1 MWAFAWFLAGLAC
14 VFFPRPAHALDPDR
28 AMSQYLRDRWEI
40 EQGFPGGAVSAIAQT
55 PDGYLW
61 IGTETGLVRFD
72 GLQFR
77 IVQPTTPG
85 LPSLRRVLGLAVD
98 SQGRLWVRQQGPDV
112 LRYQNGQFVEVM
124 PALDRAE
131 VGVTAMARAHDG
143 DVLLSA
149 LMNGVVR
156 HHGAA
161 FVPLAAQRVLSRSLV
176 ISIADTPDGTIWL
189 GTRDAGL
196 FSLRD
201 GQQAAVSGGL
211 PNLKINCLLP
221 LGDRAVWIGTD
232 DGVVRWNGREIA
244 AAGVPAALA
253 HVQALAM
260 LADREANIWIG
271 TASQG
276 LLRVNAR
283 GVSAL
288 DTASRGASGT
298 HGAAAAPGA
307 PDAPGT
313 PGIVTALFEDREG
326 TLWIGGTRGLARLR
340 DSAFVTYAAPDLPL
354 PDSVGPIHVDAHD
367 RTWLA
372 PATGGLRWLRDGQ
385 VGNVA
390 AGGLSG
396 DVIYSIAGSHDDVW
410 VGRQRG
416 GLTRLRPA
424 PEGGFDAQTYT
435 QADGLAQN
443 SVYVVYQSR
452 DAAVWAGTL
461 SAGVS
466 RLKDGAFTTY
476 TTEDGLA
483 SNSVSAIVEGVDG
496 TMWFGTPNG
505 LSAWSGGRWRR
516 YAAADGLPSAALT
529 ALARDAAGRIWIGTA
544 QGLAFFADGRVQTPR
559 DAPDALQDAI
569 VGLADDGVGSLW
581 VATANR
587 VLRVARDAL
596 ARGGLR
602 DADLR
607 EYGLADGLHSV
618 EAVKRP
624 QSVLADARGRIWFSM
639 NRGLSVVDPARA
651 TGNGAAALAHIEYI
665 SVDGVPLDL
674 AQPIRLSSA
683 SQRLTFGYTGLSLT
697 VPERVKFQYRLDGF
711 DRDWS
716 PPGTIREA
724 VYTNLNPGTYH
735 FRVLASNSDGVW
747 NGAEAR
753 VGFLIAPQVWQTWW
767 FRLSAALAL
776 AGAAWVAFRIR
787 MRQMA
792 RQLNLRF
799 EERLAERTRI
809 AQELHD
815 TLLQGFISA
824 SMQLHVTAS
833 ELPADSPAKSSLGR
847 VLQLMRQVIDEGRN
861 AVRGLRT
868 PSADSND
875 LDRAFA
881 RIQQEQPH
889 DQSIAFRVIVEGRSR
904 PLHPVIRDEVY
915 RIGREAL
922 VNAFRHA
929 GAKSI
934 EVELDYSAAHVR
946 VLVRDDGCG
955 IDPGVLR
962 SGRDGHWGLSGMR
975 ERAERIGARLKLRSR
990 AAAGTEVELSVPG
1003 HVAFPMASPAGPWK
1017 RLSTWFTRRPAAAPS
1032 EIEHDK

>member
-1 MWAFAWFLAGLAC
+1 
-14 VFFPRPAHALDPDR
+14 
-28 AMSQYLRDRWEI
+28 MSQYLRDRWET

-61 IGTETGLVRFD
+61 IGTENGLVRFD

-85 LPSLRRVLGLAVD
+85 LPPLKRVLGLTVD
-98 SQGRLWVRQQGPDV
+98 REGRLWVRQQGPDV
-112 LRYQNGQFVEVM
+112 LRYQDGQFVEVISRLQG
-124 PALDRAE
+124 PE

-143 DVLLSA
+143 DVLMAA

-156 HHGAA
+156 HHAGT
-161 FVPLAAQRVLSRSLV
+161 FVPLSSQRVLSKSLV

-196 FSLRD
+196 FSVR
-201 GQQAAVSGGL
+201 GGL
-211 PNLKINCLLP
+211 QDEVPGELPNRKINCLLP
-221 LGDRAVWIGTD
+221 LDDRALWIGTD
-232 DGVVRWNGREIA
+232 DGVVRWNGRAIS

-271 TASQG
+271 TASHG

-288 DTASRGASGT
+288 
-298 HGAAAAPGA
+298 
-307 PDAPGT
+307 GT
-313 PGIVTALFEDREG
+313 PGLVTALFEDREG
-326 TLWIGGTRGLARLR
+326 NLWIGGSRGLARLR
-340 DSAFVTYAAPDLPL
+340 DSAFVTYAAPELPL
-354 PDSVGPIHVDAHD
+354 PDSLGSIHVDAHD
-367 RTWLA
+367 RIWFA

-385 VGNVA
+385 TGDVA
-390 AGGLSG
+390 AGGLNG
-396 DVIYSIAGSHDDVW
+396 DVIYSIAGNHDDVW

-424 PEGGFDAQTYT
+424 SSSGGFGVETYT

-443 SVYVVYQSR
+443 SVYVVHQSR

-466 RLKDGAFTTY
+466 RFKDGAFTTY
-476 TTEDGLA
+476 TTKDGLA
-483 SNSVSAIVEGVDG
+483 SNTISAIVEGADG
-496 TMWFGTPNG
+496 TMWLGTPNG
-505 LSAWSGGRWRR
+505 LSAWSGGRWRT
-516 YAAADGLPSAALT
+516 YAAADGLPSGALNC
-529 ALARDAAGRIWIGTA
+529 LATDAAGRVWIGTA
-544 QGLAFFADGRVQTPR
+544 LGLVFFADGRVQTPS
-559 DAPDALQDAI
+559 DAPSVLREPI
-569 VGLADDGVGSLW
+569 VGLAQDGAGSLW
-581 VATANR
+581 IATANH

-596 ARGGLR
+596 ARGSLR

-607 EYGLADGLHSV
+607 EYGLADGLHSI

-624 QSVLADARGRIWFSM
+624 RSVLADARGRIWFSM
-639 NRGLSVVDPARA
+639 THGLSVVDPARA
-651 TGNGAAALAHIEYI
+651 SGNGAAALVRVE
-665 SVDGVPLDL
+665 SVSADGVPLDL
-674 AQPIRLSSA
+674 QQPIHLPSA

-697 VPERVKFQYRLDGF
+697 VPERVKYQYRLDGF

-716 PPGTIREA
+716 APGPSREA
-724 VYTNLNPGTYH
+724 VYTNLSPGTYH

-747 NGAEAR
+747 NGPEAR
-753 VGFLIAPQVWQTWW
+753 LGFLIEPQFWQTWW

-776 AGAAWVAFRIR
+776 AAAAWGAFRIR
-787 MRQMA
+787 MHQMA

-824 SMQLHVTAS
+824 SMQLHVSAS
-833 ELPADSPAKSSLGR
+833 ELPADSPAKTSLGR

-868 PSADSND
+868 PGADSND

-889 DQSIAFRVIVEGRSR
+889 DQSIAFRVIVEGRTR

-934 EVELDYSAAHVR
+934 EVELDYSSTHVR

-990 AAAGTEVELSVPG
+990 ASAGTEVELSVPG
-1003 HVAFPMASPAGPWK
+1003 HVAFPMVSPAGPWNRPWK